1 MNHYSDDMEN
11 RKSETVERPTLGCRP
26 YYVTIAERIKDLAEA
41 ISWQAETQCNT
52 DMINLWAHEIELQ
65 CEMLN
70 KLQQHKND

>member
-11 RKSETVERPTLGCRP
+11 RKCETVERPTLGCRP
-26 YYVTIAERIKDLAEA
+26 YYVAIAERVHDLADA
-41 ISWQAETQCNT
+41 IRWQAETQCNT

-65 CEMLN
+65 CEMLQ

>member
-1 MNHYSDDMEN
+1 MNHYTDDMEKN
-11 RKSETVERPTLGCRP
+11 SETVEHPLLGCRP
-26 YYVTIAERIKDLAEA
+26 YYVTIAERVKDLADA

-65 CEMLN
+65 CEMLQ

>member
-1 MNHYSDDMEN
+1 MNHYSDDMEKN
-11 RKSETVERPTLGCRP
+11 SEPVEHPALGCRP

-41 ISWQAETQCNT
+41 IRWQAETQCNT

-65 CEMLN
+65 CEMLQ

>member
-1 MNHYSDDMEN
+1 MNHYTDDMEN
-11 RKSETVERPTLGCRP
+11 RKSETVERPVLGCRP
-26 YYVTIAERIKDLAEA
+26 YYVTIAERVKDLADA

-65 CEMLN
+65 CEMLQ